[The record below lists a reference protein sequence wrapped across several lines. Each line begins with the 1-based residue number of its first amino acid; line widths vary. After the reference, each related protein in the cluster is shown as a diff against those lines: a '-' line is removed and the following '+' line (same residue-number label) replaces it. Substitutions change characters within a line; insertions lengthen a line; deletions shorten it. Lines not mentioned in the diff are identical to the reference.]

1 MFSISTDTTP
11 GQSRNAGRTRGG
23 ALAFAACLLIASNA
37 AADDKPVGTATSSDG
52 AVHLNI
58 LSLKHSEG
66 DTVTLKYEMAND
78 GSSDYS
84 MTPNN
89 IRLIDLVGRRTY
101 DAGLSGGCGRTPPG
115 KRETCWAIFAAP
127 PPAAKTISVMFYENS
142 TLISGVPVTE

>member
-1 MFSISTDTTP
+1 MFSIPTSTTV
-11 GQSRNAGRTRGG
+11 
-23 ALAFAACLLIASNA
+23 ALTLAACLLTARA
-37 AADDKPVGTATSSDG
+37 AVADDKPVGTATSSDG

-66 DTVTLKYEMAND
+66 DTVTLKYEVVND

-127 PPAAKTISVMFYENS
+127 PPAAKAISVMFYENS